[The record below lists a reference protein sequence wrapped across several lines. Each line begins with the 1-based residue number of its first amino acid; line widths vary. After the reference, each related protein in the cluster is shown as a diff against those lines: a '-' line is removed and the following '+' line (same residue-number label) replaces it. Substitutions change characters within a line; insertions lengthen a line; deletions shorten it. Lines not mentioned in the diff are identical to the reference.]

1 MSKLIIVSNKLPLE
15 IKQGETGVELVEK
28 SVRIPNKVN
37 TYFSLDDCIWV
48 GWDGNEGEKISKH
61 EQAQFHKRYEQERY
75 HPIELTPDEVA
86 NHHYGFCNGT
96 IWPLFHYF
104 TQYSEFNTEYWEGY
118 KQVNQKFAKRIIA
131 LAKPTDTIWI
141 QDYQLL
147 LLPKLL
153 RDMQPDLT
161 IGFFL
166 HIPFPSY
173 EILRT
178 LPWRRE
184 IVEGML
190 GADLVAFH
198 TFDYERHFMSSVRR
212 LLGYDNI
219 LNTVKLDERVVKF
232 DNFPLGINYDFF
244 NNSTKK
250 LENSKPANNNSLRE
264 EFSKLVFENNVT
276 LILSIDRLDYA
287 KGIPQRLEAYELFLT
302 RNPKYLGRVCLAL
315 FVIPSREVLTEYQ
328 SLKKT
333 VDEMVGRINGQ
344 FGTAGWVPVWY
355 FYRPLSV
362 QEKIEMYSV
371 SNIALVAPL
380 RDGMNLIAK
389 EYMASRT
396 DETGVLVLSEMTGVS
411 KEMSEAIQINPSN
424 ISEVA
429 NAIKDAMEMPKEEQV
444 VRNRI
449 MRKRLQVYNEE
460 KWATDILNALKGI
473 KALQEK
479 NLTRKISP
487 KIIADIKSKYKASK
501 SRIIFLDY
509 DGTLT
514 GFHKDPQKAVP
525 NKDLYTILESLV
537 SDTKNKIVIISGR
550 DKETLGKWFEN
561 FNQITFVAEHGV
573 WVKPPNGEWGMLEK
587 IDKQWMDIIRP
598 LISFYV
604 DRTPRTLLEEKNY
617 SLVWHYRNADPD
629 LGIIR
634 AWELKDELRDLV
646 SNLNLEI
653 MDGDKVIEIKN
664 SGVNKGR
671 AAAKQL
677 VLKDFDFVMAL
688 GDDWTDEF
696 TFGVMPNDAFTIK
709 VGTKSTKANY
719 YIDSVESVRN
729 LLALLGKEKE

>member
-1 MSKLIIVSNKLPLE
+1 MSKLIIVANKLPIE

-28 SVRIPNKVN
+28 STRIPNKLN
-37 TYFSLDDCIWV
+37 GHFTLNDCMWV
-48 GWDGNEGEKISKH
+48 GWDGNVGIEIPNEK
-61 EQAQFHKRYEQERY
+61 QAQIYKRFEQERY
-75 HPIELTPDEVA
+75 HPIELTPEEVR
-86 NHHYGFCNGT
+86 NHQGFCNGT

-104 TQYSEFNTEYWEGY
+104 TQYSEFNTEYWEYY
-118 KQVNQKFAKRIIA
+118 KLVNQKYADKILSI
-131 LAKPTDTIWI
+131 AKPTDTIWI

-153 RDMQPDLT
+153 RDTRPDFA

-173 EILRT
+173 EILRV
-178 LPWRRE
+178 LPWRKE

-232 DNFPLGINYDFF
+232 DNFPMGIDYNFF
-244 NNSTKK
+244 SNSAKK
-250 LENSKPANNNSLRE
+250 LESSIATNGNSLRE
-264 EFSKLVFENNVT
+264 EFRKIVLDNNVT

-287 KGIPQRLEAYELFLT
+287 KGLPQRLEAYELFLT
-302 RNPKYLGRVCLAL
+302 ENPNYIGRVCLAL
-315 FVIPSREVLTEYQ
+315 FVIPSREVITEYQ
-328 SLKKT
+328 SQKKT
-333 VDEMVGRINGQ
+333 VDEIVGRINGQ
-344 FGTAGWVPVWY
+344 YGTAGWMPIWY

-362 QEKIEMYSV
+362 EEKIEMYSV
-371 SNIALVAPL
+371 SDIALVAPL

-396 DETGVLVLSEMTGVS
+396 DKTGVLILSEMTGVS
-411 KEMSEAIQINPSN
+411 KEMSEAILINPSN
-424 ISEVA
+424 IKEVA
-429 NAIKDAMEMPKEEQV
+429 NAIKLALEMPKKEQIEH
-444 VRNRI
+444 NEI
-449 MRKRLQVYNEE
+449 MQKRLEVYNEE
-460 KWATDILNALKGI
+460 KWASDILNAIKGI

-487 KIIADIKSKYKASK
+487 DIISCIKNKYKTS
-501 SRIIFLDY
+501 SNRVIFLDY

-514 GFHKDPQKAVP
+514 GFHKDPQKAIP
-525 NKDLYTILESLV
+525 NKELYDILESLV

-550 DKETLGKWFEN
+550 DKETLGEWFKD
-561 FNQITFVAEHGV
+561 FNQITFIAEHGV
-573 WVKPPNGEWGMLEK
+573 WVKPPNGTWGMLEP
-587 IDKQWMDIIRP
+587 IDKNWMEIIKP

-629 LGIIR
+629 LGVIR
-634 AWELKDELRDLV
+634 SWELKDELRDLV

-664 SGVNKGR
+664 SGINKGR

-677 VLKDFDFVMAL
+677 ALHKHDFIMAI

-696 TFGVMPNDAFTIK
+696 TFGIMPPDAYTIK
-709 VGTKSTKANY
+709 VGTKSTKANF
-719 YIDSVESVRN
+719 YIDSVESVRKLLT
-729 LLALLGKEKE
+729 LLAK

>member
-1 MSKLIIVSNKLPLE
+1 MSKLIIVSNRLPLGV
-15 IKQGETGVELVEK
+15 KQSEKGLEMVEK
-28 SVRIPNKVN
+28 SMRIPNKIN
-37 TYFSLDDCIWV
+37 TYFRLDDCMWV
-48 GWDGNEGEKISKH
+48 GWDGNEGIEIPKQ
-61 EQAQFHKRYEQERY
+61 EQEQINKQYEQECC
-75 HPIELTPDEVA
+75 HPIELTPDEVV

-104 TQYSEFNTEYWEGY
+104 MQYSEFNTEYWEYY
-118 KQVNQKFAKRIIA
+118 KQVNQKFADKVLA

-153 RDMQPDLT
+153 RDTQPDFT

-212 LLGYDNI
+212 LLGYDNV

-232 DNFPLGINYDFF
+232 DNFPMGIDFDFF
-244 NNSTKK
+244 NSNTKK
-250 LENSKPANNNSLRE
+250 LENSKTANGDSLRE
-264 EFSKLVFENNVT
+264 EFSKIVSDGKVT

-302 RNPKYLGRVCLAL
+302 QNPNYLERVCLAL

-344 FGTAGWVPVWY
+344 YGTAGWMPIWY
-355 FYRPLSV
+355 FYRPLTM

-371 SNIALVAPL
+371 SDIALVAPL

-424 ISEVA
+424 INEVA
-429 NAIKDAMEMPKEEQV
+429 NAIKEALEMPKEEQIE
-444 VRNRI
+444 RNRI
-449 MRKRLQVYNEE
+449 MRKRLQAYNEE
-460 KWATDILNALKGI
+460 KWANDILNALKGV
-473 KALQEK
+473 KALQKK

-487 KIIADIKSKYKASK
+487 KIIDNIKSRYRESK

-514 GFHKDPQKAVP
+514 GFHKDPQKAIP
-525 NKDLYTILESLV
+525 NKELYTILERLV
-537 SDTKNKIVIISGR
+537 SDTNNRIVIISGR
-550 DKETLGKWFEN
+550 DKETLGEWFKDY
-561 FNQITFVAEHGV
+561 NQITFIAEHGV

-604 DRTPRTLLEEKNY
+604 DRTPRSLLEEKNY

-629 LGIIR
+629 LGEIR
-634 AWELKDELRDLV
+634 AWELKDELRALV

-677 VLKDFDFVMAL
+677 VLKEFDFIMAL

-696 TFGVMPNDAFTIK
+696 TFEVMPKDAFTIK
-709 VGTKSTKANY
+709 VGTKNTMANY
-719 YIDSVESVRN
+719 YIDSVKSVRN
-729 LLALLGKEKE
+729 LLTLLGEEEK